1 MSNDTAPYKW
11 PDPVVEWA
19 ATSIIDVNAPSE
31 WVKKL
36 VGQMLQVN
44 LPLERVRILHQILH
58 PQLSGISYYWT
69 RASSDVVVNK
79 ATQGL
84 LERDSYLLS
93 PFHPVCNGATTI
105 IRRHLTLSSEPLDFP
120 ILSELKAQGMTDY
133 LVLPL
138 NFSEGEIGA
147 ISLATNRASGF
158 TELEVKRIQQIVR
171 AATRGLE
178 ILIRHETALS
188 LICAYLGNTTGK
200 RVLSGMVQ
208 RGEGEA
214 IDAII
219 WFSDLRNSTR
229 LSEKLPPDEYLALL
243 NQYFDCLA
251 GAVLNQGGE
260 VLRFIGDAVL
270 AIFPVDKQNFAN
282 WEAACKRTLLAVK
295 DAELRIAVLNE
306 IRAKDSLPPISY
318 GIGLHSGPVYYGNI
332 GTSGRVEF
340 TVVGKAANEAAKLES
355 LCKQLNQKVII
366 SEPLTQYH
374 QGPWIDLGKHQ
385 IPGTNTE
392 ISLFTC

>member
-31 WVKKL
+31 WVQKL
-36 VGQMLQVN
+36 VEQMLQAS

-58 PQLSGISYYWT
+58 PQLSGISYCWT
-69 RASSDVVVNK
+69 RTSADVVVNK

-93 PFHPVCNGATTI
+93 PFHPVCNGETTLI
-105 IRRHLTLSSEPLDFP
+105 HRHLEHINEPLDFP

-147 ISLATNRASGF
+147 ISLATNRTNGF
-158 TELEVKRIQQIVR
+158 KEHEIKRIQQIVR

-208 RGEGEA
+208 RGEGET
-214 IDAII
+214 IDAVI
-219 WFSDLRNSTR
+219 WFSDLRKSTK
-229 LSEKLPPDEYLALL
+229 LSEELPADEYLALL

-270 AIFPVDKQNFAN
+270 AIFPVDKQNFTS
-282 WEAACKRTLLAVK
+282 WETAAKNALIAVK

-306 IRAKDSLPPISY
+306 IRAKDNLPPISY
-318 GIGLHSGPVYYGNI
+318 GIGLHSGPVHYGNI

-340 TVVGKAANEAAKLES
+340 TVVGKAANEAAKIES
-355 LCKQLNQKVII
+355 LCKPLNQKVIV

-374 QGPWIDLGKHQ
+374 QGAWINLGKHQ

-392 ISLFTC
+392 LSLFTY